1 MGQTIAHIPHPANM
15 KNKPPTIA
23 TCLELMNE
31 YGMLANIRD
40 HSFTVA
46 RAAETIL
53 DKLQLYGG
61 VENLPPRSLVIAGA
75 LLHDIAKTDC
85 IKNGGDHARIGCE
98 ICEQLGY
105 GEIGEIVKEHVW
117 LVDFSPDRYQKGIFL
132 AKELIYYADKR
143 VLHDKIVS
151 LSIRLDYI
159 LERYGNND
167 PVRHSLITKNFNQCQ
182 RLENWICQS
191 AGCSTDELLE
201 NISCQPFTKEQ

>member
-1 MGQTIAHIPHPANM
+1 MDG
-15 KNKPPTIA
+15 
-23 TCLELMNE
+23 

-46 RAAETIL
+46 RATETIL
-53 DKLQLYGG
+53 DKLQHHESVL
-61 VENLPPRSLVIAGA
+61 NLPPKNLAVAGA

-85 IKNGGDHARIGCE
+85 IKNGGDHALIGCE

-105 GEIGEIVKEHVW
+105 REIGEIVKEHVW

-132 AKELIYYADKR
+132 TKELIYYADKR

-151 LSIRLDYI
+151 LSERLDYI

-167 PVRHSLITKNFNQCQ
+167 PVRYSLIKKNFNQCQ
-182 RLENWICQS
+182 ELEGWICQS
-191 AGCSTDELLE
+191 AKCTTHELLE
-201 NISCQPFTKEQ
+201 DFSFTPYTKEE